1 MATETNLFESSV
13 MDDVSNPFSD
23 QQDNGARPRK
33 GGKGVAK
40 PKNEGVEK
48 ATETPTV
55 AAAHDQPT
63 RTDSFVFGIPQDG
76 LERKERQVALNE
88 PPPLAPNSELT
99 YIGKPTVRYDGPAKA
114 MGKGK
119 YTADI
124 HLPGMLYARMVDATI
139 PHGRILLIDTSA
151 AEKLP
156 GVRAVHVIE
165 HVRGSAE
172 LRDPKLEPASKYPV
186 VRYAGQPIAAVAAT
200 TQQVADDAAKLIV
213 VKYDPMGFVVERS
226 DARAEDAPVVFPGPA
241 DAAGSAGGGGG
252 PKGVPQ
258 KGNVHGPQRKLVGD
272 VDKGF
277 AEADV
282 VVESEYFTQVQTHS
296 ALETHGFVVD
306 WKPEEVTVY
315 ASTQGTSSV
324 RNDFADVFKLPKAK
338 VRVITEYM
346 GGGFGAKFGAGNE
359 GVVAAHLSQKANAP
373 VKLMLDR
380 RQEHIVSNRPDSHQK
395 LKIGAK
401 HDGTLTGIQL
411 LSYGTA
417 GVGTGAGTAGP
428 ATNMYKSPNLLT
440 EEYDV
445 FVNAGPGAAFR
456 APGHPQGCFALEQCI
471 DEVAVKLNMDPLTL
485 REKIDSSPARK
496 AERQVILE
504 KTNWRNRRPAGS
516 DTGPVKRGMGVA
528 QSVWYR
534 FVNLNSSCEVRVSK
548 DGTVE
553 LMSAVQDLGT
563 GTKTLLAI
571 VVAEEFGIPPEQVV
585 IRIGDTRFP
594 IGPDSGGSVTA
605 GSITPA
611 VRNAAWQVK
620 QQLFAAVAPAFGT
633 TADNLTIQNSRVV
646 FKNDPS
652 KTYTLKQL
660 TAKLPTDEISVR
672 STRVPDY
679 TKDRLTY
686 GGVDY
691 VELAVDTETGRVHIE
706 KCVGAH
712 DCGRPINPTGVISQI
727 NGGILQ
733 GISYALFE
741 QRIMDRKAG
750 YMLNANLENYKILG
764 SREVPEIEIHL
775 VENYIAQSST
785 DAAGIGESAGI
796 ITLAAAIGN
805 AFYNAT
811 GVRMRT
817 IPMTPA
823 RVLAALG
830 KASGDSEAPVEKQ
843 A

>member
-1 MATETNLFESSV
+1 MTPEATLLELPSQAGQASA
-13 MDDVSNPFSD
+13 SNKDKSG
-23 QQDNGARPRK
+23 QA
-33 GGKGVAK
+33 VAK
-40 PKNEGVEK
+40 PKSE
-48 ATETPTV
+48 AV
-55 AAAHDQPT
+55 AKDAAKPSTTSANVGPT
-63 RTDSFVFGIPQDG
+63 RTDTFVFGIPQIG
-76 LERKERQVALNE
+76 LEQKQRTVALHE
-88 PPPLAPNSELT
+88 PPPLAPNAERT

-114 MGKGK
+114 TGKGV
-119 YTADI
+119 YTADVN
-124 HLPGMLYARMVDATI
+124 LPGMLYGRMVDASI
-139 PHGRILLIDTSA
+139 PHGRILSVDTSA
-151 AEKLP
+151 AQKLP

-165 HVRGSAE
+165 HVYGTAE
-172 LRDPKLEPASKYPV
+172 LRDPKIETPSRYPI

-200 TQQVADDAAKLIV
+200 SPQIADDAAKL
-213 VKYDPMGFVVERS
+213 VKVTYDPMSFVVDRT
-226 DARAEDAPVVFPGPA
+226 DARAPDAPVVFPGPA

-258 KGNVHGPQRKLVGD
+258 KGNVHGPQRKLVG
-272 VDKGF
+272 VPEKGF

-282 VVESEYFTQVQTHS
+282 IVEGEYFTQVQTHS

-306 WKPEEVTVY
+306 WKPDEVTVY

-324 RNDFADVFKLPKAK
+324 RDDFADVFHLPKAK

-380 RQEHIVSNRPDSHQK
+380 RQEHIVCNRPDSHQQ

-401 HDGTLTGIQL
+401 RDGTLTAIQL
-411 LSYGTA
+411 ISYGTA

-440 EEYDV
+440 EENDV
-445 FVNAGPGAAFR
+445 FINAGPGAAFR
-456 APGHPQGCFALEQCI
+456 APGHPQGSFALEQSI
-471 DEVAVKLNMDPLTL
+471 DELAVKLNMDPIAL
-485 REKIDSSPARK
+485 REKIDDSPARR
-496 AERQVILE
+496 AERQLILE
-504 KTNWRNRRPAGS
+504 KTNWRNRRPAGA
-516 DTGPVKRGMGVA
+516 DTGPVKRGMGIA
-528 QSVWYR
+528 QSIWYR
-534 FVNLNSSCEVRVSK
+534 FISMNSSCEVRVHK

-553 LMSAVQDLGT
+553 LLSAVQDLGT
-563 GTKTLLAI
+563 GTKTLLA
-571 VVAEEFGIPPEQVV
+571 VVMAEEFGIPPEQIVV
-585 IRIGDTRFP
+585 RIGDTRFP
-594 IGPDSGGSVTA
+594 TGPDSGGSVTA

-611 VRNAAWQVK
+611 VRNAAWEAK
-620 QQLFAAVAPAFGT
+620 QKLFTAAAPALGT
-633 TADNLTIQNSRVV
+633 TADNLTIHQSRVV

-652 KTYTLKQL
+652 KSFSLKQV
-660 TAKLPTDEISVR
+660 TAKMPADEIAVR
-672 STRVPDY
+672 ATRVPEY
-679 TKDRLTY
+679 SKDRLTY

-706 KCVGAH
+706 KVFGAH

-741 QRIMDRKAG
+741 QRIMDRNAG
-750 YMLNANLENYKILG
+750 YMLNANLENYKIIG
-764 SREVPEIEIHL
+764 AREVPEIEIHL
-775 VENYIAQSST
+775 VENYLAQSST

-811 GVRMRT
+811 GVRMRS

-823 RVLAALG
+823 RVLTALG
-830 KASGDSEAPVEKQ
+830 KVPATAGEEQ

>member
-1 MATETNLFESSV
+1 
-13 MDDVSNPFSD
+13 
-23 QQDNGARPRK
+23 
-33 GGKGVAK
+33 
-40 PKNEGVEK
+40 
-48 ATETPTV
+48 
-55 AAAHDQPT
+55 
-63 RTDSFVFGIPQDG
+63 
-76 LERKERQVALNE
+76 
-88 PPPLAPNSELT
+88 
-99 YIGKPTVRYDGPAKA
+99 

-124 HLPGMLYARMVDATI
+124 NLPGMLYARMVSATV
-139 PHGRILLIDTSA
+139 PHGRIVSIDTSA

-165 HVRGSAE
+165 HVYGVAE
-172 LRDPKLEPASKYPV
+172 LRDPKLETPSRYPM
-186 VRYAGQPIAAVAAT
+186 VRYAGQPVAGVAAIS
-200 TQQVADDAAKLIV
+200 QQIANDAAAL
-213 VKYDPMGFVVERS
+213 VKVQYDTMPFVVDRA
-226 DARAEDAPVVFPGPA
+226 DARSEDAPMVFPGPA
-241 DAAGSAGGGGG
+241 YAAGSAGGGGG

-258 KGNVHGPQRKLVGD
+258 KGNVHGPQQKKIGD
-272 VDKGF
+272 TDKGF
-277 AEADV
+277 SEADV
-282 VVESEYFTQVQTHS
+282 IVEGEYFTQVQTHS

-324 RNDFADVFKLPKAK
+324 RNEFADVFKLPKSK

-359 GVVAAHLSQKANAP
+359 GVVAANLSRKANAP

-380 RQEHIVSNRPDSHQK
+380 RQEHIVCNRPDSHQK

-401 HDGTLTGIQL
+401 QDGTLTAIAL
-411 LSYGTA
+411 TSYGTA

-428 ATNMYKSPNLLT
+428 ATNMYKCPNLLT

-445 FVNAGPGAAFR
+445 FINAGPGAAFR
-456 APGHPQGCFALEQCI
+456 APGHPQGCFAFEQTI
-471 DEVAVKLNMDPLTL
+471 DDLAAKLNMDPLTL
-485 REKIDSSPARK
+485 REKIDENPARK
-496 AERQVILE
+496 VERQLILE
-504 KTNWRNRRPAGS
+504 RTNWRNRKPAGS
-516 DTGPVKRGMGVA
+516 DPGPVKRGMGIA

-534 FVNLNSSCEVRVSK
+534 FVNMNSSCEVRVSR
-548 DGTVE
+548 DGSVE

-563 GTKTLLAI
+563 GTKTMLAVI
-571 VVAEEFGIPPEQVV
+571 VAEEFGIPPATVG

-611 VRNAAWQVK
+611 ARNAAYQAK
-620 QQLFAAVAPAFGT
+620 QKLFVAVAPQLGT
-633 TADNLTIQNSRVV
+633 TPDNLALQNGRVI

-652 KTYTLKQL
+652 RSFSLKQV
-660 TAKLPTDEISVR
+660 TAKLPTDQISAQA
-672 STRVPDY
+672 TRVAEY
-679 TKDRLTY
+679 AKERITY

-706 KCVGAH
+706 KVFGAH

-741 QRIMDRKAG
+741 QRIMYRNAG

-764 SREVPEIEIHL
+764 AREVPEIEVVL

-811 GVRMRT
+811 GVRIRK

-823 RVLAALG
+823 NVLSALG
-830 KASGDSEAPVEKQ
+830 KVQEVQ

>member
-1 MATETNLFESSV
+1 MALNSLMHTEEDEQT
-13 MDDVSNPFSD
+13 PP
-23 QQDNGARPRK
+23 AA
-33 GGKGVAK
+33 AK
-40 PKNEGVEK
+40 PDAPKR
-48 ATETPTV
+48 TE
-55 AAAHDQPT
+55 
-63 RTDSFVFGIPQDG
+63 SFVWGIPQNG
-76 LERKERQVALNE
+76 LQQKEREVPLDE
-88 PPPLAPNSELT
+88 PPPLPSNAELT
-99 YIGKPTVRYDGPAKA
+99 YIGKPTQRYDGPAKA

-124 HLPGMLYARMVDATI
+124 NLPGMLYARIVDATI
-139 PHGRILLIDTSA
+139 PHGRIVSIDTSA

-156 GVRAVHVIE
+156 GVRAIHIIE
-165 HVRGSAE
+165 HVYGVAE
-172 LRDPKLEPASKYPV
+172 LRNPKQEAPSRYPV
-186 VRYAGQPIAAVAAT
+186 VRYAGQPVAGVAAVS
-200 TQQVADDAAKLIV
+200 QQIADDAAKL
-213 VKYDPMGFVVERS
+213 VKVQYDAMPFVVDRL
-226 DARAEDAPVVFPGPA
+226 DARADDAPMVFPGPA

-258 KGNVHGPQRKLVGD
+258 KGNVHGPQQKKIGD
-272 VDKGF
+272 TEKGF

-282 VVESEYFTQVQTHS
+282 IVEGEYFTQVQTHS

-315 ASTQGTSSV
+315 ASTQGTASV
-324 RNDFADVFKLPKAK
+324 RSEFADVFKLPQSK
-338 VRVITEYM
+338 VRVITEFM

-359 GVVAAHLSQKANAP
+359 GVIAATLSQKTNAP

-380 RQEHIVSNRPDSHQK
+380 RQEHIVCNRPDSHQK

-401 HDGTLTGIQL
+401 HDGTLTAIEL
-411 LSYGTA
+411 TSFGTA

-428 ATNMYKSPNLLT
+428 ATNMYKCPNLLT

-456 APGHPQGCFALEQCI
+456 APGHPQGCFAFEQAI
-471 DEVAVKLNMDPLTL
+471 DELAVKLNMDPLTF
-485 REKIDSSPARK
+485 REKIDESPARK

-504 KTNWRNRRPAGS
+504 RTNWRNRRAAGS
-516 DTGPVKRGMGVA
+516 DDGPVKRGMGIA

-534 FVNLNSSCEVRVSK
+534 FVSMDSSCEVRVSR
-548 DGTVE
+548 DGSVE

-563 GTKTLLAI
+563 GTKTMLAI
-571 VVAEEFGIPPEQVV
+571 IVAEEFGIPPSSIV

-611 VRNAAWQVK
+611 ARNAAYQAK
-620 QQLFAAVAPAFGT
+620 KKLFAAVAPRFGT
-633 TADNLTIQNSRVV
+633 TADNLVLQNGRIV
-646 FKNDPS
+646 FKNDAS
-652 KTYTLKQL
+652 RSYTLKQI
-660 TAKLPTDEISVR
+660 TAKLPTAEISAR
-672 STRVPDY
+672 ATRGAEY
-679 TKDRLTY
+679 SKERITY

-706 KCVGAH
+706 KVFGAH
-712 DCGRPINPTGVISQI
+712 DCGRPINPLGVISQI

-741 QRIMDRKAG
+741 QRIMDRNAG

-764 SREVPEIEIHL
+764 AREVPQIDIVL

-811 GVRMRT
+811 GVRMRK

-823 RVLAALG
+823 NVLSALG
-830 KASGDSEAPVEKQ
+830 KVQEVQ

>member
-1 MATETNLFESSV
+1 MAFN
-13 MDDVSNPFSD
+13 SD
-23 QQDNGARPRK
+23 T
-33 GGKGVAK
+33 AK
-40 PKNEGVEK
+40 P
-48 ATETPTV
+48 ET
-55 AAAHDQPT
+55 AT
-63 RTDSFVFGIPQDG
+63 RTESFVWGIPQNG
-76 LERKERQVALNE
+76 LQHKEREVPQDE
-88 PPPLAPNSELT
+88 PPPLPANAELT
-99 YIGKPTVRYDGPAKA
+99 YIGKPTERYDGPAKA

-124 HLPGMLYARMVDATI
+124 NLPGMLYARLVDATI
-139 PHGRILLIDTSA
+139 PHGRILSIDTSA
-151 AEKLP
+151 AEKVP

-165 HVRGSAE
+165 HVYGVAE
-172 LRDPKLEPASKYPV
+172 LRDPKQEAPSRYPV
-186 VRYAGQPIAAVAAT
+186 VRYAGQPVAGVAAIS
-200 TQQVADDAAKLIV
+200 QQIANDAAALV
-213 VKYDPMGFVVERS
+213 TVQYDTMPFVVDRS
-226 DARAEDAPVVFPGPA
+226 DARSDDAPMVFPGPA

-258 KGNVHGPQRKLVGD
+258 KGNVHGPQQKKIGD
-272 VDKGF
+272 TEKGF
-277 AEADV
+277 SEADV
-282 VVESEYFTQVQTHS
+282 IVEGEYFTQVQTHS

-306 WKPEEVTVY
+306 WKPDEVTVY

-324 RNDFADVFKLPKAK
+324 RNEFADVFKLPKSK
-338 VRVITEYM
+338 VRVITEFM

-359 GVVAAHLSQKANAP
+359 GVVAANLSRKANAP

-380 RQEHIVSNRPDSHQK
+380 RQEHIVCNRPDSHQK

-401 HDGTLTGIQL
+401 QDGTLTAIAL
-411 LSYGTA
+411 TSYGTA
-417 GVGTGAGTAGP
+417 GVGTGAGTAGV
-428 ATNMYKSPNLLT
+428 ATNMYKCPNLLT

-445 FVNAGPGAAFR
+445 FINAGPGAAFR
-456 APGHPQGCFALEQCI
+456 APGHPQGCFAFEQTI
-471 DEVAVKLNMDPLTL
+471 DDLAAKLNMDPLTL
-485 REKIDSSPARK
+485 REKIDENPARK
-496 AERQVILE
+496 VERQLILE
-504 KTNWRNRRPAGS
+504 RTDWRNRKPAGS

-534 FVNLNSSCEVRVSK
+534 FVNMNSSCEVRVSR
-548 DGTVE
+548 DGSVE

-563 GTKTLLAI
+563 GTKTLLAVI
-571 VVAEEFGIPPEQVV
+571 VAEEFGIPPASVG

-611 VRNAAWQVK
+611 ARNAAYQAK
-620 QQLFAAVAPAFGT
+620 QKLFAAVAPQLGT
-633 TADNLTIQNSRVV
+633 TPDNLALQNGRVV
-646 FKNDPS
+646 FKSDTS
-652 KTYTLKQL
+652 RSFALKQVA
-660 TAKLPTDEISVR
+660 AKLPTDQISAQA
-672 STRVPDY
+672 TRVAEY
-679 TKDRLTY
+679 AKERITY

-691 VELAVDTETGRVHIE
+691 VELSVDTETGRVHIE
-706 KCVGAH
+706 KVFGAH
-712 DCGRPINPTGVISQI
+712 DCGRPINPMGVISQI

-741 QRIMDRKAG
+741 QRIMDRNAG

-764 SREVPEIEIHL
+764 ARETPEIEVVL

-811 GVRMRT
+811 GVRMRR

-823 RVLAALG
+823 NVLSALG
-830 KASGDSEAPVEKQ
+830 KVQEVQ

>member
-1 MATETNLFESSV
+1 MALDSAT
-13 MDDVSNPFSD
+13 
-23 QQDNGARPRK
+23 
-33 GGKGVAK
+33 AK
-40 PKNEGVEK
+40 PKT
-48 ATETPTV
+48 A
-55 AAAHDQPT
+55 T
-63 RTDSFVFGIPQDG
+63 RTESFVWGIPQNG
-76 LERKERQVALNE
+76 LQHKEREVLQDE
-88 PPPLAPNSELT
+88 PPPLPANAELT
-99 YIGKPTVRYDGPAKA
+99 YIGKPTERYDGPAKA

-124 HLPGMLYARMVDATI
+124 NLPGMLYARMVDATI
-139 PHGRILLIDTSA
+139 PHGRIVSIDTSA
-151 AEKLP
+151 AEKIP

-165 HVRGSAE
+165 HVYGVAE
-172 LRDPKLEPASKYPV
+172 LRDPKLETPSRYPM
-186 VRYAGQPIAAVAAT
+186 VRYAGQPIAGVAAIS
-200 TQQVADDAAKLIV
+200 QQIANDAAAL
-213 VKYDPMGFVVERS
+213 VKVQYDTLPFVVDRS
-226 DARAEDAPVVFPGPA
+226 DARSDDAPMVFPGPA

-258 KGNVHGPQRKLVGD
+258 KGNVHGPQQKKVGD
-272 VDKGF
+272 TDKGF
-277 AEADV
+277 SEADV
-282 VVESEYFTQVQTHS
+282 IVEGEYFTQVQTHS

-306 WKPEEVTVY
+306 WKPDEVTVY

-324 RNDFADVFKLPKAK
+324 RNEFADVFKLPKSK

-359 GVVAAHLSQKANAP
+359 GVVAANLSRKANAP

-380 RQEHIVSNRPDSHQK
+380 RQEHIVCNRPDSHQK

-401 HDGTLTGIQL
+401 QDGTLTAIAL
-411 LSYGTA
+411 TSYGTA

-428 ATNMYKSPNLLT
+428 ATNMYKCPNLLT

-445 FVNAGPGAAFR
+445 FINAGPGAAFR
-456 APGHPQGCFALEQCI
+456 APGHPQGCFAFEQTI
-471 DEVAVKLNMDPLTL
+471 DDLAAKLNMDPLTL
-485 REKIDSSPARK
+485 REKIDENPARK
-496 AERQVILE
+496 VERQLILE
-504 KTNWRNRRPAGS
+504 RTNWRNRKPAGS
-516 DTGPVKRGMGVA
+516 DTGPIKRGMGVA

-534 FVNLNSSCEVRVSK
+534 FVNMNSSCEVRVSR
-548 DGTVE
+548 DGSVE

-563 GTKTLLAI
+563 GTKTMLAVI
-571 VVAEEFGIPPEQVV
+571 VAEEFGIPPASVG

-611 VRNAAWQVK
+611 ARNAAYQAK
-620 QQLFAAVAPAFGT
+620 QKLFAAVAPQLGT
-633 TADNLTIQNSRVV
+633 TPDNLALQNGRVV
-646 FKNDPS
+646 FKNDASRSFP
-652 KTYTLKQL
+652 LKQV
-660 TAKLPTDEISVR
+660 TAKLPTDEISAQA
-672 STRVPDY
+672 TRVAEY
-679 TKDRLTY
+679 AKERITY

-706 KCVGAH
+706 KVFGAH

-741 QRIMDRKAG
+741 QRIMDRNAG

-764 SREVPEIEIHL
+764 ARETPEIEIVL

-811 GVRMRT
+811 GVRMRK

-823 RVLAALG
+823 NVLSALG
-830 KASGDSEAPVEKQ
+830 KVQEVQ